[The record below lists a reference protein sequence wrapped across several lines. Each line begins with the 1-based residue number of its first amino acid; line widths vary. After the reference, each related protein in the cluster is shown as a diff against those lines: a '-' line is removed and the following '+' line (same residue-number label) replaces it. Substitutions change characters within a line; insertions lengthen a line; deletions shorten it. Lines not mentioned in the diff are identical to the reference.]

1 MRMCICVLLDF
12 TAINVSF
19 SDSSYTIKEYEDSV
33 KVSMFLDKPSPCC
46 LHVLVKFMDG
56 TTSGQL
62 CVVHIR
68 TYMYLI
74 HKK

>member
-1 MRMCICVLLDF
+1 MCICVLLDF

-46 LHVLVKFMDG
+46 LHVLVEFMDG
-56 TTSGQL
+56 TALGEL
-62 CVVHIR
+62 CVVHIH
-68 TYMYLI
+68 TCKEVK
-74 HKK
+74 H